1 MRPPRAVLIRMAS
14 GFILASSA
22 APMKFSVSGVRG
34 RWREMTSHSAKISS
48 GAARVMPWALAYASS
63 QKGSWASTFM
73 PKPWA
78 RWATLR
84 PMAPRPRMPMVPP
97 VTSRVVIF
105 FQSPWRQC
113 WSMSTVLRATARS
126 RAMA

>member
-1 MRPPRAVLIRMAS
+1 MAS

-73 PKPWA
+73 PKPCA
-78 RWATLR
+78 
-84 PMAPRPRMPMVPP
+84 M
-97 VTSRVVIF
+97 
-105 FQSPWRQC
+105 
-113 WSMSTVLRATARS
+113 RATARPIS
-126 RAMA
+126 P